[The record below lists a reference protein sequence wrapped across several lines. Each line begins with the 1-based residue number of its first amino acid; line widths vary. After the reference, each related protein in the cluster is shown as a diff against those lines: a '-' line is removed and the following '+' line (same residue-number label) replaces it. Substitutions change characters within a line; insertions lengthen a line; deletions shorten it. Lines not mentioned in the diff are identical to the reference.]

1 MHMNG
6 PFGPKPLLEAPL
18 APMLGGLVGSFLG
31 GGATLAGMTSVGG
44 IVGGLVGTV
53 LAGTL
58 LGGKQKSARSQI
70 IPQTTPQTPATP
82 PAPAMPPIP
91 SGPAATPT
99 VPSLGGS
106 VEPKPVPGRGTDTT
120 TPTGGV
126 DVGAGTPKTPVKVIS
141 TPDPTPGTDITPA
154 TPEDVAKGTLERKR
168 KGRLSTILTRR
179 NRASETD
186 EEVERL
192 GG

>member
-6 PFGPKPLLEAPL
+6 PFGPKPMVEAPM
-18 APMLGGLVGSFLG
+18 AALGGLVGSFIG
-31 GGATLAGMTSVGG
+31 GGATLAGMTSIGG

-58 LGGKQKSARSQI
+58 LGGKQKSLRAPSQ
-70 IPQTTPQTPATP
+70 QSTDSQVPATP
-82 PAPAMPPIP
+82 PAPAIPPVP
-91 SGPAATPT
+91 SAPAATPT
-99 VPSLGGS
+99 VPNLGGS
-106 VEPKPVPGRGTDTT
+106 VAPKPTPGASTDTT
-120 TPTGGV
+120 KPTAGV
-126 DVGAGTPKTPVKVIS
+126 DVGATTPKTPVKVIS